1 MGNRLEQ
8 KCKSITETR
17 RDPVRLGIVIG
28 RDLVMLGIV
37 IRDSRSWTRLVS
49 NVTEVLRNI
58 TVFPLK
64 DLGPRS

>member
-17 RDPVRLGIVIG
+17 RDLVMLSIVIG
-28 RDLVMLGIV
+28 QDPGKLGIV

-49 NVTEVLRNI
+49 NVTEVLWNI
-58 TVFPLK
+58 TSSPVQL
-64 DLGPRS
+64 S